1 MSEPAD
7 IDCKEIQNL
16 ISDKDAK
23 MILMS
28 IKTIPKSTSQLCVE
42 CNIPTSTAYRKMQK
56 LSRYRVIRKIGV
68 INETGK
74 REMLYKRNAG
84 LLKIL
89 NFEEHC

>member
-1 MSEPAD
+1 MSETAE

-56 LSRYRVIRKIGV
+56 LSHYRVIRKIGI